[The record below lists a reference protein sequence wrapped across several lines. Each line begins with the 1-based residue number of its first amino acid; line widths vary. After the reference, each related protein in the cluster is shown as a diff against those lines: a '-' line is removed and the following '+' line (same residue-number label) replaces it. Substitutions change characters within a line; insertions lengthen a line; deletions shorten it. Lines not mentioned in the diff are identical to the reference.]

1 MQEQA
6 SSSLHPLWREV
17 TALNGRTFYFNP
29 FTGRVSQEQFEA
41 PPSVQ
46 GGILSDEASLL
57 HLCSLHLCSL
67 HLCSLHLCSAGH

>member
-6 SSSLHPLWREV
+6 SSELHPLWREV

-29 FTGRVSQEQFEA
+29 FTGRVSQERFEA

-46 GGILSDEASLL
+46 GGILSDEAS
-57 HLCSLHLCSL
+57 
-67 HLCSLHLCSAGH
+67 